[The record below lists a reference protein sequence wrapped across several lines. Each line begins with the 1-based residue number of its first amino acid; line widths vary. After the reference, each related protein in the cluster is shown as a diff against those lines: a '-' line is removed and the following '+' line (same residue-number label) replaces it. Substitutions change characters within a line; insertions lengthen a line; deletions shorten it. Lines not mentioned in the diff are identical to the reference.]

1 MNEKRSEE
9 LNGIQRRVISW
20 AVPIIIILIGFT
32 VIGSSFSTF
41 GGIGDNPSIVFDPLQ
56 YMSRHGIE
64 WSIVVV
70 LISLFEIFW
79 WKDPKNKD
87 K

>member
-1 MNEKRSEE
+1 M
-9 LNGIQRRVISW
+9 NGIQRSVISL

-56 YMSRHGIE
+56 YLFTAWNRMEHSGCVDQPVRDFLVE
-64 WSIVVV
+64 RPEEQKQVV
-70 LISLFEIFW
+70 
-79 WKDPKNKD
+79 P
-87 K
+87 

>member
-1 MNEKRSEE
+1 VNRDKERKV
-9 LNGIQRRVISW
+9 NGIQRLVISM
-20 AVPIIIILIGFT
+20 AIPLIVILIGFT
-32 VIGSSFSTF
+32 LIGSGGSTD
-41 GGIGDNPSIVFDPLQ
+41 GGWGDNSGITFNPFGYL
-56 YMSRHGIE
+56 SRHGIE

-79 WKDPKNKD
+79 WKDRKNKD

>member
-1 MNEKRSEE
+1 VNEKRREE

-32 VIGSSFSTF
+32 VIGPSFSTF
-41 GGIGDNPSIVFDPLQ
+41 GSIGDNPSIVFDPVQ
-56 YMSRHGIE
+56 YLSRHGIE

-79 WKDPKNKD
+79 WKNPKNKD